1 MPPLPV
7 IPQATS
13 CLITFLHDS
22 NILVRNGRE
31 SRYSLGCYNRKP
43 DTGFLKEGTLVS
55 SAHTLAHSGTRVPR
69 PFHCEENES
78 LANFSNR
85 VTWGCSPWDT
95 FLLIASAFF
104 LLLPERHFIVNV
116 N

>member
-31 SRYSLGCYNRKP
+31 CRHRLGCYNRRP

-55 SAHTLAHSGTRVPR
+55 SAHTLTHSGTRVGR
-69 PFHCEENES
+69 PFHCKENES
-78 LANFSNR
+78 LLNSSNR
-85 VTWGCSPWDT
+85 VRGGSSPWDT
-95 FLLIASAFF
+95 FMQSASAF
-104 LLLPERHFIVNV
+104 L
-116 N
+116 